1 MSTSIRS
8 NNYREKSRPWGIF
21 WFFFTIFHYTHP
33 SVAGF
38 LRRMLGRGEDT
49 KVGAPPTPWACA
61 CTIVATG
68 WVALNVLVMGFATK
82 PSAKTTP
89 EEKK

>member
-1 MSTSIRS
+1 MKTTVSKENAFRYT
-8 NNYREKSRPWGIF
+8 KFG
-21 WFFFTIFHYTHP
+21 FFLTIFQHTHL
-33 SVAGF
+33 SMAGF

-49 KVGAPPTPWACA
+49 NVGAPPTPWACA
-61 CTIVATG
+61 CTMVPTG

-89 EEKK
+89 ER